1 MNKLYHK
8 ITLPSGRV
16 RYVEA
21 QEWDTGRP
29 ADGLWVVR
37 RSGQAKTWLSKQ
49 IALHPQG
56 LTMAAWIADHID
68 EIADVIVASRSESIS
83 AQELARRIVVKLMD
97 EA

>member
-1 MNKLYHK
+1 MMNKLYHK
-8 ITLPSGRV
+8 ITYPSGRV

-37 RSGQAKTWLSKQ
+37 RSGQSKTWLSEQ
-49 IALHPQG
+49 IAIRPQR
-56 LTMAAWIADHID
+56 LEDAAWIADHID
-68 EIADVIVASRSESIS
+68 EITRIIIENRPDVSI
-83 AQELARRIVVKLMD
+83 AIARKIVVKLME